1 MLIKGIE
8 FVVEEKTGIGY
19 TEGEA
24 IQIYP
29 ANGEYPDG
37 GMHGAEI
44 ANAVRPG
51 CKWSYSG
58 KDLSESERITTILI
72 WN

>member
-8 FVVEEKTGIGY
+8 FVIEEKTGIGY
-19 TEGEA
+19 QKGEA
-24 IQIYP
+24 IQAYP
-29 ANGEYPDG
+29 ASGRYPYG
-37 GMHGAEI
+37 GMYGGII
-44 ANAVRPG
+44 ADAIKPG

-58 KDLSESERITTILI
+58 KNLSDSEKIVTILI